1 MSIEKSK
8 KISKAEVVNESL
20 EKVFDRGKEFLHN
33 VASHL
38 PFANLAKK
46 KSGDFHVEIDLAGV
60 KKEDIDISIADHILT
75 VTAER
80 KMKKEVKESDYY
92 ILESNFGK
100 IVRSFSIPDGIDTDK
115 IDAEFKEGRLYITLE
130 KEESLKPK
138 AIKVK

>member
-1 MSIEKSK
+1 MSVEKNK
-8 KISKAEVVNESL
+8 EITKAEVVNESL
-20 EKVFDRGKEFLHN
+20 EKVFNKGKEFLHN

-46 KSGDFHVEIDLAGV
+46 KSGDFHIEVDLPGV
-60 KKEDIDISIADHILT
+60 KKEDIDINIADHVLT

-80 KMKKEVKESDYY
+80 KMKKEVKEKDYY

-100 IVRSFSIPDGIDTDK
+100 IVRSFSIPDGIDMEK
-115 IDAEFKEGRLYITLE
+115 IDAEFKEGRLTITLE
-130 KEESLKPK
+130 KLEALKPK

>member
-1 MSIEKSK
+1 MSVEKNK
-8 KISKAEVVNESL
+8 EITKAEVVNESL

-46 KSGDFHVEIDLAGV
+46 KSGDFHIEVDLPGV
-60 KKEDIDISIADHILT
+60 KKEDIDINIADHVLT

-80 KMKKEVKESDYY
+80 KMKKEVKEKDYY

-100 IVRSFSIPDGIDTDK
+100 IVRSFSIPDGIDMEK
-115 IDAEFKEGRLYITLE
+115 IDAEFKEGRLTITLE
-130 KEESLKPK
+130 KLEALKPK

>member
-1 MSIEKSK
+1 MSVEKNRE
-8 KISKAEVVNESL
+8 ITKAEVVNENL
-20 EKVFDRGKEFLHN
+20 EKIFDKGKEFLHN

-46 KSGDFHVEIDLAGV
+46 RSGDFHIEVDLPGV
-60 KKEDIDISIADHILT
+60 KKEDIDINIADHILT

-92 ILESNFGK
+92 ILESSFGK
-100 IVRSFSIPDGIDTDK
+100 IVRSFSIPDGIDMDK
-115 IDAEFKEGRLYITLE
+115 IDAEFKDGRLFITLE
-130 KEESLKPK
+130 KQEALKPK

>member
-46 KSGDFHVEIDLAGV
+46 KSGDFHIEIDLAGV